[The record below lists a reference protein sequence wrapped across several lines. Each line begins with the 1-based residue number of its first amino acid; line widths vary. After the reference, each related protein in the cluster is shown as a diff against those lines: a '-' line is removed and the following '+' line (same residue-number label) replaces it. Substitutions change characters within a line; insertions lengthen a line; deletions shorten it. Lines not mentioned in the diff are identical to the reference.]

1 MEDKIYDEAT
11 EVDAE
16 DGKVVLDGPNGVA
29 VLMTPDAAAETS
41 HRLLLGAAR
50 ARGQQ
55 IREKERGRKP
65 R

>member
-1 MEDKIYDEAT
+1 MEDRIYDQPT

-41 HRLLLGAAR
+41 RRLLFGAAQ

-55 IREKERGRKP
+55 SQREARTKRP
-65 R
+65 Q